1 MKPERSIPR
10 VCDPRPFFGSDACDD
25 RICPLPI
32 RLENCGFSLSQI
44 EPVFAESFHDVR
56 LVGNDHVVRQK
67 GWRKSNYP
75 PQGLGAPIVLARTD
89 DQAPLSEINQG
100 SNVAKS

>member
-44 EPVFAESFHDVR
+44 EPVFASRTMMDR
-56 LVGNDHVVRQK
+56 
-67 GWRKSNYP
+67 WRTM
-75 PQGLGAPIVLARTD
+75 IVLFEVLHRA
-89 DQAPLSEINQG
+89 
-100 SNVAKS
+100 